1 DFGDITCVMPG
12 VQFNAAGATGTFHG
26 IDFKVAD
33 KERMV
38 VNSAKGQ
45 LFVIDALLSDDAANA
60 KQIIANYKPVY
71 GSIKEYFDDVNDFF
85 LDKDAVV
92 YDEKGNATV
101 DFKN

>member
-1 DFGDITCVMPG
+1 
-12 VQFNAAGATGTFHG
+12 
-26 IDFKVAD
+26 D

-60 KQIIANYKPVY
+60 KRIIANYKPVY